1 MKDVV
6 KTTATDPLPRAVT
19 LVNKLPVQTFLRAY
33 ADREDGS
40 YHDPDVRWNNL
51 MHNRQFGNYYPGNF
65 ASSRTYQGSFFAI
78 TYDDGTSETIK
89 WTASAKL
96 KKAVTFSEDL
106 YRQECI
112 LPTASKKRD
121 EGMAEEEPQL
131 LPIEPFSYNPF
142 SPNATTTSEST
153 SPTSTSFSLTGKPA
167 PKLSIPK
174 VPTMEAYSQ
183 NFRVLRTE
191 LSALASTYIIPMP
204 KKKSFGVLA
213 IHSFSSKTTAEVKAG
228 VLTNQNK
235 PLTSTNVEQ
244 EFTKLVK
251 DSIALF
257 KAQGI
262 TQVIIDVTG
271 NGGGTIG
278 LGYDV
283 AKQFFPNHI
292 PYAGTNLRAST
303 TLKVFYTYLKGT
315 VSSFDFTDDSER
327 DSDGKTKFK
336 SAEYIYGPIKGYLG
350 NSFTR
355 LIRRYPQAMINF
367 PTAVKGNPPFLAKNV
382 VL

>member
-6 KTTATDPLPRAVT
+6 KTTVTDPLPRAVT
-19 LVNKLPVQTFLRAY
+19 LVNDLPVQTFLKAF

-51 MHNRQFGNYYPGNF
+51 MHNRQVGNYYPGMF
-65 ASSRTYQGSFFAI
+65 ASSRAYQGSYFAI
-78 TYDDGTSETIK
+78 TYDDGTSETIT
-89 WTASAKL
+89 WSASARL
-96 KKAVTFSEDL
+96 KKTVTFSEDL

-121 EGMAEEEPQL
+121 GGTAQEEPQL
-131 LPIEPFSYNPF
+131 LPVELFSYNPF
-142 SPNATTTSEST
+142 SPNATTTSST
-153 SPTSTSFSLTGKPA
+153 TGPTSTTFSLTGNPA
-167 PKLSIPK
+167 PKLSIP
-174 VPTMEAYSQ
+174 VLPAMEAYSQ

-213 IHSFSSKTTAEVKAG
+213 IHSFSSSTTAEVKAG

-235 PLTSTNVEQ
+235 KLTSTNVEQ
-244 EFTKLVK
+244 EFTKLVQ
-251 DSIALF
+251 DSIKLF

-283 AKQFFPNHI
+283 ARQ
-292 PYAGTNLRAST
+292 
-303 TLKVFYTYLKGT
+303 V
-315 VSSFDFTDDSER
+315 
-327 DSDGKTKFK
+327 
-336 SAEYIYGPIKGYLG
+336 
-350 NSFTR
+350 
-355 LIRRYPQAMINF
+355 
-367 PTAVKGNPPFLAKNV
+367 
-382 VL
+382 

>member
-19 LVNKLPVQTFLRAY
+19 LVNNLPVKTFLRAY

-51 MHNRQFGNYYPGNF
+51 MHNRQYGNYYPGNF
-65 ASSRTYQGSFFAI
+65 ASSRVYQGTFFAI
-78 TYDDGTSETIK
+78 TYDDGTSETIR

-106 YRQECI
+106 YWQECI

-121 EGMAEEEPQL
+121 EETAEEEPQL
-131 LPIEPFSYNPF
+131 LPVEPYNPF
-142 SPNATTTSEST
+142 SLNATTTSDST
-153 SPTSTSFSLTGKPA
+153 SPTATSFSLTGKPA
-167 PKLSIPK
+167 PKLSIPQ
-174 VPTMEAYSQ
+174 VPAMEAYSP

-191 LSALASTYIIPMP
+191 LSALASTYIVPMP

-213 IHSFSSKTTAEVKAG
+213 IHSFSSQNTAEVKAG
-228 VLTNQNK
+228 VLTNENK
-235 PLTSTNVEQ
+235 TLTSTNVEQ
-244 EFTKLVK
+244 EFTKLVQ

-262 TQVIIDVTG
+262 KQVIIDVTG

-283 AKQFFPNHI
+283 AKQ
-292 PYAGTNLRAST
+292 
-303 TLKVFYTYLKGT
+303 V
-315 VSSFDFTDDSER
+315 
-327 DSDGKTKFK
+327 
-336 SAEYIYGPIKGYLG
+336 
-350 NSFTR
+350 
-355 LIRRYPQAMINF
+355 
-367 PTAVKGNPPFLAKNV
+367 
-382 VL
+382 